1 MEVKITKLDN
11 FGRGIAY
18 VNNKIC
24 FIPNTLQD
32 EVVNIEI
39 IAEKKKYLEGRLL
52 SIKDASLERQKP
64 KCPLAS
70 ICGGCDLQHL
80 SFSAENDFKQEKV
93 KAILHKFLN
102 LPASKVQDIIFSSD
116 YNYRNKV
123 TFHVQN
129 KQIGFYEKNTNT
141 LIEIDH
147 CFLLAEKINNL
158 LPILKQVVFKNNIEE
173 IIIRVTNDEGQV
185 MVKLIGDVTT
195 YQELLTVV
203 DVLYINEKIVTPK
216 TTFITTIGPKKY
228 SLSIASFFQINKT
241 LTKNLYDTVKEEIM
255 KANYSKVL
263 DLYCGTGSIG
273 LYLNDYVQELIGI
286 DYLESNIKDANYNKD
301 LNNAHNVT
309 YLCAKVEDVIT
320 SFQNIDAIIVDPPR
334 KGLDSKSKSTI
345 VNIAPQKIIY
355 VSCDL
360 LTLARDLA
368 FFQDKYEIDF
378 VKPFNMF
385 PKTYHVECICSLTK
399 KIIDKELL

>member
-24 FIPNTLQD
+24 FIPNVLKD
-32 EVVNIEI
+32 EVVTIEI

-52 SIKDASLERQKP
+52 NIKDASLERQKP

-80 SFSAENDFKQEKV
+80 SFSAENNFKQEKV
-93 KAILHKFLN
+93 KAVLYKFLN

-129 KQIGFYEKNTNT
+129 KKIGFYEKSTNT
-141 LIEIDH
+141 LIEIDY

-158 LPILKQVVFKNNIEE
+158 LPILKQVVLKNNIEE
-173 IIIRVTNDEGQV
+173 IIIRITNDEKQV

-195 YQELLTVV
+195 YQELLNIV

-216 TTFITTIGPKKY
+216 TTFITKIGPKKY
-228 SLSIASFFQINKT
+228 SLSIDSFFQINKT
-241 LTKNLYDTVKEEIM
+241 LTTNLYAAIKEEIM
-255 KANYSKVL
+255 KANYHKVL

-273 LYLNDYVQELIGI
+273 LYLNDCVQEIIGV

-301 LNNAHNVT
+301 LNNAYNVT
-309 YLCAKVEDVIT
+309 YLCAKVEDIIT

-334 KGLDSKSKSTI
+334 KGLDPKSKSTI
-345 VNIAPQKIIY
+345 ISIAPQKIIY

-368 FFQDKYEIDF
+368 FFQDKYLIDY

-385 PKTYHVECICSLTK
+385 PKTYHVECICSLTRK
-399 KIIDKELL
+399 N